1 LKTRWVSAFL
11 ALFIGWETVFAHVSE
26 VRIVGLALGRHQDIP
41 SQWTKTKR
49 IHWAGNHAQE
59 AWYLLELDE
68 GEDQYL
74 YIPSVD
80 HAITIY
86 RKGEKVFSQG
96 EPNHFVW
103 SFIPLMIELGRVE
116 KGEIVVLKIDSTT
129 PFLGLPRLP
138 LLVGEKV
145 AILQLLVQRDVLLW
159 FVSALMAFSGVVLFF
174 VFFWL
179 YERSF
184 VVWIT
189 LFALDIALYIA
200 TRSLAKWWIFGSL
213 PFLYGYLEILS
224 LYAIPFLV
232 WRMIMGLLRL
242 SHGWERGIS
251 SLFLGFWMVGS
262 LISLIWFDSLLFM
275 LLPFEVFLMLLLPF
289 FLGVV
294 GYYAVKRNQQ
304 AREILLGFCVLG
316 FTAFLDI
323 LREMGYIVSTHI
335 FTAYGW
341 VALFINFMV
350 VESRRLFALYQEN
363 QTYARDLHEKNIQ
376 LVQHHEEIMKLN
388 EEITETQKE
397 IIFRLSEIVEARSR
411 ETGNHVRRVSEYAA
425 LIAKNYGLS
434 ARETELLRLTV
445 PMHDLGKLAIPD
457 AILHKPGK
465 LTPEEFETIKLYT
478 VYGYEMLYKSSR
490 EIFQAAAII
499 AYQHHE
505 RFDGTGYP
513 RGLKGEEIHLY
524 ARITSVADVF
534 DSLSSDRC
542 YKKAWPLDEVIAYL
556 NQNKRTM
563 FDERIVNCFLECL
576 DEVKMIRYTFED
588 NFEGEE

>member
-1 LKTRWVSAFL
+1 VSAFL

-184 VVWIT
+184 VVWMT

>member
-1 LKTRWVSAFL
+1 MSAFL

>member
-1 LKTRWVSAFL
+1 MKTRWVSAFL

>member
-184 VVWIT
+184 VVWMT

-397 IIFRLSEIVEARSR
+397 IIFRLSEIAEARSR

-465 LTPEEFETIKLYT
+465 LTPEEFETIKLHT

-563 FDERIVNCFLECL
+563 FDERIVNCFLECP

>member
-1 LKTRWVSAFL
+1 MKTRWVSAFL

-184 VVWIT
+184 VVWMT

-397 IIFRLSEIVEARSR
+397 IIFRLSEIAEARSR

-465 LTPEEFETIKLYT
+465 LTPEEFETIKLHT

-563 FDERIVNCFLECL
+563 FDERIVNCFLECP

>member
-1 LKTRWVSAFL
+1 MKTRWVSAFL

-116 KGEIVVLKIDSTT
+116 KGETVVLKIDSTT

-184 VVWIT
+184 VVWMT

-363 QTYARDLHEKNIQ
+363 QTYARDLREKNIQ

-397 IIFRLSEIVEARSR
+397 IIFRLSEIAEARSR

-465 LTPEEFETIKLYT
+465 LTPEEFETIKLHT

>member
-1 LKTRWVSAFL
+1 VSAFL

-397 IIFRLSEIVEARSR
+397 IIFRLSEIAEARSR

>member
-1 LKTRWVSAFL
+1 VSAFL